1 MSKKL
6 HEEHKEVMHYT
17 SAFGLQGIVTSKTL
31 WASHASFLND
41 AEEVEGF
48 FRRVFPVIIRP
59 VLEKHVAESQDLAS
73 CVQTAG
79 QLGMNLFDHLLG
91 KIVKGFRDAE
101 LRAQDH
107 YIASFCAAKDEWISQ
122 NGLLSQWRGYGVN
135 GGYAIVFDSAKLD
148 SMLATEGDTYY
159 EERLLWSDVR
169 YDMTEPSEVEDEQVL
184 EHIRKVKKGAYIFL
198 TTGEVNMDVEEA
210 LESNSVLSVLWKHK
224 GFAEEKEVRI
234 VVSEPSAEVGPD
246 PSNQSGKSYRGMY
259 SYLCDGVLVPCIHL
273 FEDQKLNALPIRR
286 VIVGPHPEKQERKK
300 SVEILLRNHGID
312 AEVSVTDTPFRGK

>member
-17 SAFGLQGIVTSKTL
+17 SASGLQGIVTSKTL

-48 FRRVFPVIIRP
+48 FSRVFPVILRP
-59 VLEKHVAESQDLAS
+59 ELEKHVAESQDLAS

-79 QLGMNLFDHLLG
+79 QLEMNLFDHLLG
-91 KIVKGFRDAE
+91 KIVKRFRDAE

-148 SMLATEGDTYY
+148 LMLATEGDIYY
-159 EERLLWSDVR
+159 EEGLLWSDVQ
-169 YDMTEPSEVEDEQVL
+169 YDMAEPSEVEDEQVL
-184 EHIRKVKKGAYIFL
+184 EHIRKVKNGAYIFL

-210 LESNSVLSVLWKHK
+210 LESNSVLSVLCKHK

-234 VVSEPSAEVGPD
+234 VVREPSAEVGPD
-246 PSNQSGKSYRGMY
+246 PSNQSGKSYRRAY
-259 SYLCDGVLVPCIHL
+259 SYLRDGAAVPCIHL